1 MGAEHKVV
9 ITGVAGFIG
18 SSIAERLLASGAQV
32 IGVDC
37 LTDYYSEKI
46 KLNNL
51 KPLLASE
58 NFQWIR
64 KPILEVDWKPLLEGC
79 RTVFH
84 QAAQAGVRAS
94 WGQSFECYT
103 TWNVLSTQHLLEA
116 MKGTGTRMVYASSSS
131 VYGETTLL
139 PMKEEHRPQPM
150 SPYGVTKLAAE
161 HLAVLYHRNFGVPT
175 VSLRYFTVYGP
186 KQRPDMAFHKF
197 IKATLRG
204 EAIPVFGDGEQTRDF
219 TFIADAVDANLA
231 AAERGTPG
239 AVYNIGGGSRIAL
252 KDLLVKLEAALGEPL
267 KIDRRERQ
275 HGDVTHTYADT
286 TRAREELG
294 FQPKVSIEEGLAAEV
309 AWFRKKPR
317 AVDGVRL
324 FSVALKPSFSRPGR
338 GACE

>member
-1 MGAEHKVV
+1 MSTEQKVV

-18 SSIAERLLASGAQV
+18 SSIAERLLQEGATV

-37 LTDYYSEKI
+37 LTDYYAEKI

-51 KPLLASE
+51 KPLQDYKRFTWL
-58 NFQWIR
+58 R
-64 KPILEVDWKPLLEGC
+64 KPILDVDWAPLLEGC
-79 RTVFH
+79 QTVFH

-94 WGQSFECYT
+94 WGKSFEDYT
-103 TWNVLSTQHLLEA
+103 TWNVLSTQRMLEA
-116 MKGTGTRMVYASSSS
+116 MKGTGARMVYASSSS
-131 VYGETTLL
+131 VYGETNLL

-197 IKATLRG
+197 IKAG
-204 EAIPVFGDGEQTRDF
+204 IKGDPIPVYGDGEQTRDY
-219 TFIADAVDANLA
+219 TFVADAVEANLLA
-231 AAERGTPG
+231 ASKGTPG

-252 KDLLVKLEAALGEPL
+252 KDLLAKLEKVMGL
-267 KIDRRERQ
+267 KLNINRLERQ

-286 TRAREELG
+286 SRALNDMG
-294 FQPKVSIEEGLAAEV
+294 FKPKVAIEEGLAAEV
-309 AWFRKKPR
+309 EWFRKNQ
-317 AVDGVRL
+317 
-324 FSVALKPSFSRPGR
+324 ALLM
-338 GACE
+338 